1 MQFCAMKKSLVLIL
15 LPLVLIACQNAAK
28 QEAPLQKKDYAEG
41 NMEVKEKLKKDNWH
55 WDMVNYPVD
64 SIKTGDLMLRHSTG
78 FSSDIFMQ
86 ASKRETKFSHSGIAV
101 RNPDG
106 SVYVYHML
114 GGVDNP
120 NFNLKRDSIQAWCS
134 PVFAESFAIY
144 RYDLTDAERSSIDS
158 MARHFYKT
166 NLAFDMDFDLKTDDK
181 MYCSEFIYKIL
192 VYATKNKNYIPLSVE
207 NGKPFVGID
216 DLYLNPNSKKLL
228 EHEHKKS
235 S

>member
-1 MQFCAMKKSLVLIL
+1 MACTQASNQEGKEEKK
-15 LPLVLIACQNAAK
+15 N
-28 QEAPLQKKDYAEG
+28 YAEG
-41 NMEVKEKLKKDNWH
+41 NAEVKEKIKNDSWH
-55 WDMVNYPVD
+55 WDMVNFPLD

-86 ASKRETKFSHSGIAV
+86 SSKREAKFSHSGMAI

-106 SVYVYHML
+106 TVYVYHML

-120 NFNLKRDSIQAWCS
+120 QFNLKKDSLQAWCS
-134 PVFAESFAIY
+134 PVFAQSFAIY
-144 RYDLTDAERSSIDS
+144 RYDLSDAERGIIDS
-158 MARHFYKT
+158 MARYYYKS
-166 NLAFDMDFDLKTDDK
+166 NLTFDMDFDLKTDDR
-181 MYCSEFIYKIL
+181 MYCSEFIYKML
-192 VYATKNKNYIPLSVE
+192 VLATKNKNYIPLSVE